1 MHLSDA
7 HHFRKMIAG
16 ACMVVAPVVLLV
28 SMVIHPASDMNEAT
42 QVATIADNLDAW
54 YVAHLLALISIALTV
69 PVILGLMHMLRERE
83 VAFGHLGGGLAML
96 GLLAFAGVVGM
107 ELVMWQMVAGGS
119 TREAV
124 ALLERLNETAG
135 IVIPF
140 VLVSFG
146 LTLGLACLAFGLYR
160 ARAVQSWMA
169 IFVAAGDPARGRV
182 RSGAELAGDRGR
194 GLPGRGP
201 RRDRPDGPA
210 RDRRSLGAHPRIRG
224 LPPRAGDAL
233 VPEAAAAPAAARVSS
248 TGAPSGRPWL

>member
-7 HHFRKMIAG
+7 HHFRKMVAG

-69 PVILGLMHMLRERE
+69 PVVLGLMHMLRERE
-83 VAFGHLGGGLAML
+83 VAFGHVGGGLALL
-96 GLLAFAGVVGM
+96 GLLAFAGIIGM

-135 IVIPF
+135 ILIPF
-140 VLVSFG
+140 VFVSFG

-169 IFVAAGDPARGRV
+169 ISVAAGAILLGV
-182 RSGAELAGDRGR
+182 AFGAALNWLAIVAAAFLVVG
-194 GLPGRGP
+194 
-201 RRDRPDGPA
+201 
-210 RDRRSLGAHPRIRG
+210 LGAIGRMVLRETDEAWEHTPEYEGFR
-224 LPPRAGDAL
+224 P
-233 VPEAAAAPAAARVSS
+233 VPGMR
-248 TGAPSGRPWL
+248 

>member
-7 HHFRKMIAG
+7 HHFRKMVAG

-69 PVILGLMHMLRERE
+69 PVVLGLMHMLRERE
-83 VAFGHLGGGLAML
+83 VAFGHVGGGLAML

-135 IVIPF
+135 ILIPF
-140 VLVSFG
+140 VFVSFG

-169 IFVAAGDPARGRV
+169 ISVAAGAILLGV
-182 RSGAELAGDRGR
+182 AFGAALNWLAIVAAAFLVVG
-194 GLPGRGP
+194 
-201 RRDRPDGPA
+201 
-210 RDRRSLGAHPRIRG
+210 LGAIGRMVLRETDEAWEHTPEYEGFR
-224 LPPRAGDAL
+224 P
-233 VPEAAAAPAAARVSS
+233 VPGMR
-248 TGAPSGRPWL
+248 

>member
-7 HHFRKMIAG
+7 HHFRKMVAG

-28 SMVIHPASDMNEAT
+28 SMVIHPASDMNEAA

-69 PVILGLMHMLRERE
+69 PVVLGLMHMLRERE
-83 VAFGHLGGGLAML
+83 VAFGHVGGGLAML
-96 GLLAFAGVVGM
+96 GLLAFAGVVAM

-124 ALLERLNETAG
+124 ALLERLNDTAG

-146 LTLGLACLAFGLYR
+146 FALGVACLAIGLYR

-169 IFVAAGDPARGRV
+169 ISVAAGAILLGV
-182 RSGAELAGDRGR
+182 AFGAALNWLAIVAAAFLVVG
-194 GLPGRGP
+194 
-201 RRDRPDGPA
+201 
-210 RDRRSLGAHPRIRG
+210 LGAIGRMVLRETDEAWEHTPEYEGFR
-224 LPPRAGDAL
+224 P
-233 VPEAAAAPAAARVSS
+233 VPGMR
-248 TGAPSGRPWL
+248 